1 MTDILSQ
8 CAQIVGDK
16 NVITDANDQAP
27 YLDEP
32 RKKFHGKAAAIVLP
46 KTTQEVAD
54 ILKLANETGT
64 QIVPQGGNTGLVG
77 GQVPDE
83 SGKQIVLS
91 LKRLNQ
97 IRSVDPEQNSMVLEA
112 GVILQKAQEI
122 AAEND
127 RLFPLSLAA
136 QGTCTIGG
144 NLASNAGGLN
154 VVAYGNARELC
165 LGLEVVM
172 ADGRIWDGLNTLRKN
187 NTGYDLKNLF
197 IGSEGTL
204 GIITAAALKLFPAQN
219 SKATAFV
226 AIKEPKQALAL
237 LNMAQQFSGNRVTT
251 IELMPRIGIAMTVTY
266 KQTKDP
272 FAEPYPWY
280 VLLEF
285 SSPQMGDGIEQA
297 MLATLEKA
305 LENEIALD
313 AVIAQSGQQAVDL
326 WAIRELIPETQKEEG
341 GSIKHDI
348 SVPLSSMP
356 QFLRE
361 AEKAVLDL
369 IPDAR
374 PVPFGHV
381 GDGNI
386 HFNITQP
393 KGADTQEFLARWNEV
408 NEVVHK
414 IAHNMG
420 GSISAEHGIGQLK
433 APLLPDVKSP
443 LELEMMR
450 NLKTMFDPKNV
461 LNPKKVLL

>member
-8 CAQIVGDK
+8 CVQIVGDK
-16 NVITDANDQAP
+16 NVITDVNDQAL

-32 RKKFHGKAAAIVLP
+32 RKKFHGTAAAIVLP

-54 ILKLANETGT
+54 ILKLANEAGT

-77 GQVPDE
+77 GQVPDD

-112 GVILQKAQEI
+112 GVILQKAQEV

-172 ADGRIWDGLNTLRKN
+172 ADGRVWDGLNTLRKN

-237 LNMAQQFSGNRVTT
+237 LNMAQQLSGNRVTT
-251 IELMPRIGIAMTVTY
+251 IELMPRIGVEMTITH

-305 LENEIALD
+305 LEEEIALD

-348 SVPLSSMP
+348 SVPLSLMP
-356 QFLRE
+356 QFLLE

-393 KGADTQEFLARWNEV
+393 KGADTQEFLARWDEV

-433 APLLPDVKSP
+433 APLLPGVKSP

-450 NLKTMFDPKNV
+450 NLKTMFDPKNI
-461 LNPKKVLL
+461 LNPKKILL

>member
-1 MTDILSQ
+1 MTEILSKL
-8 CAQIVGDK
+8 AAIVGNK
-16 NVITDANDQAP
+16 NLITDASDQAP

-46 KTTQEVAD
+46 QTTEQVSRV
-54 ILKLANETGT
+54 LYLANETDT
-64 QIVPQGGNTGLVG
+64 KIVPQGGNTGLVG
-77 GQVPDE
+77 GQVPDA
-83 SGKQIVLS
+83 SGEQIVLS
-91 LKRLNQ
+91 LKRLNKT
-97 IRSVDPEQNSMVLEA
+97 RSVDPEQNSMVLDA
-112 GVILQKAQEI
+112 GVTLQQAQDI
-122 AAEND
+122 AAQSN
-127 RLFPLSLAA
+127 RLFPLSLAS

-204 GIITAAALKLFPAQN
+204 GVITAAALKLFPKQN
-219 SKATAFV
+219 SKATAFI
-226 AIKEPKQALAL
+226 AISEPKHALSL
-237 LNMAQQFSGNRVTT
+237 LNLAQQQSGNRVTT
-251 IELMPRIGIAMTVTY
+251 IELMPRIGVEMTVTH
-266 KQTKDP
+266 KQTRDP
-272 FAEPYPWY
+272 FARPYPWY

-285 SSPQMGDGIEQA
+285 SSPQFGNGVEEA
-297 MLATLEKA
+297 MIQTLEKA
-305 LENEIALD
+305 IENEIALD
-313 AVIAQSGQQAVDL
+313 AVIAQSGQQAADL
-326 WAIRELIPETQKEEG
+326 WAIRELIPETQREEG

-356 QFLRE
+356 AFLRE
-361 AEKAVLDL
+361 AEKAVLAL
-369 IPDAR
+369 MPNAR

-393 KGADTQEFLARWNEV
+393 KGADTKEFLARWDEV
-408 NEVVHK
+408 NAVVHK
-414 IAHNMG
+414 IAHDMG

-433 APLLPDVKSP
+433 AALLPSVKSP

-450 NLKTMFDPKNV
+450 NMKTMFDPKNT
-461 LNPKKVLL
+461 LNPGKILR